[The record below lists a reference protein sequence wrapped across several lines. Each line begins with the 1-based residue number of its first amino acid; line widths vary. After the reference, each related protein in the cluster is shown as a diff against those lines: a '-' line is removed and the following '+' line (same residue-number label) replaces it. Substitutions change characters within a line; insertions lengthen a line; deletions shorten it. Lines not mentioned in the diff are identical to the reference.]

1 MRSTLLAVAGAAL
14 LTAGAPPSDGFPSVR
29 TQTPSTQQATA
40 AAVSPAP
47 VVTAVAAPHGSDG
60 LAVRWVSISAP
71 DLGTMLAAIATPAGR
86 PPFPS
91 VLLLHGTHGF
101 AREYVELA
109 VELSRGG
116 VLAVAACWFSGG
128 DGEGTR
134 FITPIA
140 CTDAPPLTP
149 AASDSA
155 RRTVDVLLQ
164 AVRHLPNA
172 RPDRAALFGHSRG
185 GGAALNYALTGGDV
199 SALVLDSTGYPGELA
214 NQVPRLHAPILI
226 LHGLRDSPADG
237 GSAVTD
243 AKMARSFEAALRN
256 AGKAVEAKFYSAG
269 THNGI
274 FASRAQRA
282 DELRRIGAFLRR
294 RLSK

>member
-1 MRSTLLAVAGAAL
+1 MRPCFLLVAGITLLGAG
-14 LTAGAPPSDGFPSVR
+14 PSPSDEFPVFRS
-29 TQTPSTQQATA
+29 QMHSTQQATA
-40 AAVSPAP
+40 ATVSPAP
-47 VVTAVAAPHGSDG
+47 VVTAVAAPRGSDG

-71 DLGTMLAAIATPAGR
+71 DLGTMLAAIATPPGR

-155 RRTVDVLLQ
+155 RRTVDVL
-164 AVRHLPNA
+164 
-172 RPDRAALFGHSRG
+172 
-185 GGAALNYALTGGDV
+185 
-199 SALVLDSTGYPGELA
+199 
-214 NQVPRLHAPILI
+214 
-226 LHGLRDSPADG
+226 
-237 GSAVTD
+237 
-243 AKMARSFEAALRN
+243 
-256 AGKAVEAKFYSAG
+256 
-269 THNGI
+269 
-274 FASRAQRA
+274 
-282 DELRRIGAFLRR
+282 
-294 RLSK
+294 